1 MRSLGSKFRR
11 DHGARFV
18 PSEVVRGIGSL
29 KLTTPARPFRR
40 RHSKVLAR
48 NQLSPFAGT
57 LSSSTNLP
65 NSTLSKG
72 LRGNTE
78 VKTRSLHGWLNTATP
93 TRHPR
98 VNSPKRT
105 RALG

>member
-1 MRSLGSKFRR
+1 NTHKHICGRL
-11 DHGARFV
+11 
-18 PSEVVRGIGSL
+18 PSAFVRGTGSL
-29 KLTTPARPFRR
+29 KLTTPDKPLRR
-40 RHSKVLAR
+40 RHSNALVR

-57 LSSSTNLP
+57 LSSKTNRP
-65 NSTLSKG
+65 SSTLSKG

-78 VKTRSLHGWLNTATP
+78 VRTRSLHGWLKTATP